1 MNSMGVC
8 LWFDDQAQ
16 EAADFYVDVLPDSRI
31 LDVSHYGEGTPQPAG
46 SVMTVRMLLDGLEV
60 TALNGGPVYEITP
73 AVSLVV
79 TCLAQAEV
87 DRLWARLT
95 DGGQEIRCGWLTD
108 RFGVSWQVIPAG
120 LGELLGSSDRAAAQ
134 RATAVMLTMVKLDI
148 DALRRAYAGEP
159 T

>member
-46 SVMTVRMLLDGLEV
+46 SVMTVRMLLDGL
-60 TALNGGPVYEITP
+60 EITP

-134 RATAVMLTMVKLDI
+134 RATAAMLTMVKLDI